1 MVAPIRF
8 LSGRQQ
14 QQKIGVQGSTEDQKV
29 LEVIGRVGIGSTIF
43 DPSVDLD
50 IRGDVNI
57 SGNLTIGDQQGAALS
72 AESLFI
78 SGFSTF
84 VGHSTFQN
92 GVTISGVSTFVGFS
106 TFQSDVHLD
115 SNLNVAGIITA
126 SSLDITGEG
135 GTGGQASLDNLRV
148 SGFSTFVGVSTFE
161 NGFNVSGVSTFIG
174 NANFDSD
181 VDIDG
186 HTELD
191 DLNVSGV
198 STFQNKVHLL
208 DDDELHFGGSAG
220 GNGDTTIGHDESN
233 TTIAHTGE
241 GNLQV
246 KVAAGKTFSISK
258 FADSD
263 KIADFDVDGAVR
275 LYYDG
280 SEKLSTTSIG
290 ASVSNGA
297 ASTATLSGP
306 GTLIIDPAPVGD
318 NGGVLRIK
326 GDLYVDGTQTIVNSS
341 TVEIADKVIGIATTS
356 VSDLLLDGAGIG
368 IGSEGNRKTFLY
380 EYNGSVN
387 PSLKSSENLNVA
399 TGKVYQ
405 VGETEV
411 LSADTLSVGTGAT
424 VHSPTANVLTL
435 GTAGQ
440 ERIFIDA
447 NGNVGVGTNI
457 PVGFSSNTNTT
468 ILHAGIV
475 TAVKY
480 FGSGGDLEDLI
491 KEKLEGVTTKF
502 VDSEG
507 TISGIG
513 SELNVVSITIDNSNA
528 TVGYI
533 TAVGFGSTAI
543 YYFNDVTA
551 VGLTSDA
558 NINTSGIITTSSL
571 NVTGDSTFDQNL
583 NITQG
588 LSVSGVLTTTS
599 ISGSPAFDG
608 LSVTGV
614 STLGNVTAGVLT
626 ASVIVGDG
634 SGLTGLAG
642 VAAGVTVTDNNATVG
657 TAAILN
663 FGPDLDV
670 TPISSGI
677 VTFSLNDNQSLGIL
691 TSTRIESTNAD
702 LTNIN
707 VGLATITQLGGIS
720 TLGIGT
726 IFEIKTDSVD
736 GGRFFVESNVGE
748 IFVITNTITD
758 GSLFS
763 VNDSG
768 GIPLL
773 DIENDNIQLTPF
785 GSGNYVGVG
794 KTNPQAKLDVNG
806 DAVVNG
812 SVGIGTTNPQT
823 KLDVRGNAL
832 IDGYVAIGTNTTFLD
847 SKVTIDVGV
856 GTIGLSA
863 VSGFTTTYDGFQSG
877 GLETIYRGLNISNNV
892 ASDYNTAVLQLNA
905 INSSGYNNPWYLGAI
920 STPELGRGGQFFI
933 GHRDNAA
940 PNGRAEV
947 LRIGTDGEVGIGTTA
962 PSRTLDVNGDIRI
975 RGALYDSS
983 NSAGS
988 AGVVLSS
995 TGAGVS
1001 WTTATTTASGQSIL
1015 EASASTLYY
1024 ISASPITSGVSTAGF
1039 VESDIVIKD
1048 GNLGV
1053 GTDDPQAKL
1062 HAVGLSSDKFIFDS
1076 NNSLQIPSGTEAQK
1090 ESVGTAVTGQIRFN
1104 TTNQQF
1110 EGFGVGNNWGSLG
1123 GVKDVDGDTYIL
1135 SELSPGSDEDQ
1146 LYFYTG
1152 GNLSGTISS
1161 TTGAVYNVDVG
1172 IGTTNPQ
1179 ATLHVIDEFLLSTA
1193 GAASTQRITE
1203 RAYTTNNGSLSWE
1216 GSAGQLFSITNN
1228 LTSGSIFSVND
1239 VSGVPSID
1247 VDADGRVLL
1256 APYGSNE
1263 YVGVGK
1269 TNPQAKL
1276 DVNGDAVV
1284 NGSVGIGTTNPQA
1297 KLDVRGNALISGVS
1311 TFQNNVE
1318 ILSTGYLQIPV
1329 GLSTD
1334 RPTGVGVTLGQIR
1347 YNSELSTFEGYGAGN
1362 AWGSL
1367 GDVKDVDGDTYIT
1380 AESSAGADED
1390 ELTFY
1395 TAGTERVGINS
1406 LGNVGIGSTQPTAK
1420 LDVNGD
1426 VVFSGNLNV
1435 TGVVTATDFNSTSD
1449 AKLKTNV
1456 QVIEDPL
1463 EKVLQI
1469 NGVSFNWIKDNKP
1482 SMGVIA
1488 DNIQE
1493 VLPELVSDTDPK
1505 TVNYNGLIGLLIEC
1519 VKQQQ
1524 VEIEELKRK
1533 VG

>member
-115 SNLNVAGIITA
+115 SNLNVTGIITA
-126 SSLDITGEG
+126 SSLNITGEG

-246 KVAAGKTFSISK
+246 KVAAGKTFAISK

-447 NGNVGVGTNI
+447 NGNVGVGTNV

-475 TAVKY
+475 TAVRY

-583 NITQG
+583 NVTQG

-726 IFEIKTDSVD
+726 IFEIKTDGVD

-748 IFVITNTITD
+748 IFVITNTVTD

-785 GSGNYVGVG
+785 GSGNFVGVG

-812 SVGIGTTNPQT
+812 SVGIGTTNPQAQFHILAQPSLSANT
-823 KLDVRGNAL
+823 SFLRFYEKGNAAGL
-832 IDGYVAIGTNTTFLD
+832 NTTY
-847 SKVTIDVGV
+847 ST
-856 GTIGLSA
+856 
-863 VSGFTTTYDGFQSG
+863 SG
-877 GLETIYRGLNISNNV
+877 G
-892 ASDYNTAVLQLNA
+892 VLAL
-905 INSSGYNNPWYLGAI
+905 SGYFHDNVPGR
-920 STPELGRGGQFFI
+920 ELAFFI
-933 GHRDNAA
+933 NNSGIAKIQTGDGS
-940 PNGRAEV
+940 P
-947 LRIGTDGEVGIGTTA
+947 LRIGTKQTDAISINGSNQTVGIGTIN

-983 NSAGS
+983 ESAGS

-1024 ISASPITSGVSTAGF
+1024 ISASPIISGVSTAGF

-1090 ESVGTAVTGQIRFN
+1090 ETVGTAVTGQIRFN

-1135 SELSPGSDEDQ
+1135 AELTPGSDEDQ
-1146 LYFYTG
+1146 LYFYSG

-1172 IGTTNPQ
+1172 IGTSNPQ
-1179 ATLHVIDEFLLSTA
+1179 ASLHVVDEFLLTTA
-1193 GAASTQRITE
+1193 GAASTQRITQK
-1203 RAYTTNNGSLSWE
+1203 AYTTDNGSLSWE
-1216 GSAGQLFSITNN
+1216 GSAGQLLSITNN

-1263 YVGVGK
+1263 YVGVGL

-1276 DVNGDAVV
+1276 HVNGDALIS
-1284 NGSVGIGTTNPQA
+1284 GSIGIGTTNPQA
-1297 KLDVRGNALISGVS
+1297 KLDVNGGLKVSGVS

-1334 RPTGVGVTLGQIR
+1334 RPTGVGLTLGQIR

-1367 GDVKDVDGDTYIT
+1367 GGVKDIDADTYIT

-1390 ELTFY
+1390 KLTFY

-1406 LGNVGIGSTQPTAK
+1406 LGNVGIGSTNPQVK

-1426 VVFSGNLNV
+1426 LNV
-1435 TGVVTATDFNSTSD
+1435 TGVVTATDYNSTSD
-1449 AKLKTNV
+1449 ARLKTNV

-1533 VG
+1533 IG